1 MHMDGA
7 GVWDGNVHLISHC
20 EDGVDVDVD
29 VDINVEIPDLL

>member
-29 VDINVEIPDLL
+29 INVEIPDLL

>member
-20 EDGVDVDVD
+20 EDGVDVDVG
-29 VDINVEIPDLL
+29 IPDLL